1 MYIEE
6 EVIFEKVKKIKIKE
20 GNKYDHKDYMHN
32 GNLIYDL

>member
-6 EVIFEKVKKIKIKE
+6 EVIFEKVKKIKKE